1 MTYPIDANP
10 SSSQSPELDMAFLQ
24 ELIRRQTER
33 APLYENMA
41 IIGCGYV
48 GSALANFWQQRG
60 HSVTGTTTSAL
71 RVAELKP
78 ITSRVEIV
86 AGDDLDTLQSVVE
99 EQDTVVLSVAPTSFR
114 AVDGD
119 AYARTYLETAKT
131 LVKALNQSPRVKQL
145 IYLSS
150 CSVYGDRRGN
160 WVDEST
166 SLVPQDPRSQVLQET
181 EAVLLQGSQCR
192 TCVLR
197 LGGIYGPGRELVNMF
212 AGLAGMTL
220 PGKGDRFTN
229 WIHLDDIVTGIEFAR
244 ANQLEGVYN
253 LVDDSQLTI
262 RQLIDLVCARYSLPG
277 VFWDVSQL
285 NAPRRASLLVSN
297 QKLKVAGLSLIYP
310 KVKL

>member
-1 MTYPIDANP
+1 
-10 SSSQSPELDMAFLQ
+10 MALLQ
-24 ELIRRQTER
+24 ELIRQQTER
-33 APLYENMA
+33 SPLYENMA

-48 GSALANFWQQRG
+48 GSALADFWQQRG

-71 RVAELKP
+71 CVAELKP
-78 ITSRVEIV
+78 ITARVEIV
-86 AGDDLDTLQSVVE
+86 AGNDLDTLQSVVQ

-114 AVDGD
+114 AVNDD
-119 AYARTYLETAKT
+119 VYAHTYLETAKT

-160 WVDEST
+160 WVDETT
-166 SLVPQDPRSQVLQET
+166 SLIPQDPRSQVLQET

-192 TCVLR
+192 TCILR

-229 WIHLDDIVTGIEFAR
+229 WIHLNDIVTGIEFAR
-244 ANQLEGVYN
+244 TNQLQGVYN
-253 LVDDSQLTI
+253 LVDDSHLTV
-262 RQLIDLVCARYSLPG
+262 RQLVELVCAHYSLPG
-277 VFWDVSQL
+277 VFWDISQL
-285 NAPRRASLLVSN
+285 NAPVALACALAVRRLRMPVTA
-297 QKLKVAGLSLIYP
+297 
-310 KVKL
+310 

>member
-10 SSSQSPELDMAFLQ
+10 SPSQSPELDMALLQ
-24 ELIRRQTER
+24 DLIRRQTER

-48 GSALANFWQQRG
+48 GSALADFWKQRG

-71 RVAELKP
+71 RVPQLKP
-78 ITSRVEIV
+78 VTSRVEIV
-86 AGDDLDTLQSVVE
+86 AGNDLDTLQSVVE
-99 EQDTVVLSVAPTSFR
+99 EQDTVVLSVAPTGFQ
-114 AVDGD
+114 AVDGNV
-119 AYARTYLETAKT
+119 YAQTYLETAKT

-150 CSVYGDRRGN
+150 CSVYGDRRGS

-166 SLVPQDPRSQVLQET
+166 LLVPQDPRSQVLQET

-212 AGLAGMTL
+212 AGLAGMML

-229 WIHLDDIVTGIEFAR
+229 WTHLDDIVTGIEFAR
-244 ANQLEGVYN
+244 ANQLQGVYN
-253 LVDDSQLTI
+253 LVDDSQLTV

-277 VFWDVSQL
+277 VSWDTSQP
-285 NAPRRASLLVSN
+285 NPPRRPSLRVSN
-297 QKLKVAGLSLIYP
+297 QKIKDAGHSLIHP
-310 KVKL
+310 KILL